1 MQARLSGEAQ
11 ACVEKLIADPEA
23 LKSLSAAPLCCS
35 MREFW
40 ELLGVTAGLDP
51 CAFLLSCPRQKA
63 REFTIASSPKASAN
77 SITICV
83 SLTSHESESFAAVV
97 EKLHQAGCLP
107 ASSVAKA
114 AARAPRFFGLCSK
127 WLSTRL
133 KAGDIV
139 AAKQRSSPLQLPGKD
154 VPIIMIGAGAGVAP
168 FRGFWEELKRGSQTK
183 PAALF
188 FGCRNSE
195 EDWLYK
201 EEMNA
206 AVKLGAGC
214 GALARMQVGPKRP
227 ITCLFPAFS
236 RPGEGKQKQYVQ
248 DLVRAQAASLK
259 AWMDNMGGSVFI
271 CGSSAMGTAV
281 LDALGETLAGGRE
294 AVEALRKEGRIV
306 AEMWG

>member
-1 MQARLSGEAQ
+1 VNS
-11 ACVEKLIADPEA
+11 
-23 LKSLSAAPLCCS
+23 PL
-35 MREFW
+35 
-40 ELLGVTAGLDP
+40 LHL
-51 CAFLLSCPRQKA
+51 QKV
-63 REFTIASSPKASAN
+63 SPN

-83 SLTSHESESFAAVV
+83 SLTSHESESFAAVLD
-97 EKLHQAGCLP
+97 KLNQAGCLP
-107 ASSVAKA
+107 ASAVAKA
-114 AARAPRFFGLCSK
+114 GARAPRFFGLCSR

-133 KAGDIV
+133 KVGDVV
-139 AAKQRSSPLQLPGKD
+139 AAKQRPSPLQLPGKD
-154 VPIIMIGAGAGVAP
+154 VPIVMVGAGAGVAP
-168 FRGFWEELKRGSQTK
+168 FRGFWEDLKRGSQTA

-201 EEMNA
+201 DEMNA

-236 RPGEGKQKQYVQ
+236 RPGEGKEKKYVQ
-248 DLVRAQAASLK
+248 DLIRAQSASLK
-259 AWMDNMGGSVFI
+259 AWIDNMGGSVFI
-271 CGSSAMGTAV
+271 CGSSAMGNGV

-294 AVEALRKEGRIV
+294 AVESLRKEGRIV